1 MVFQDGDLILLA
13 LNKTQYNLL
22 LIYKALAFLGESI
35 PTVFLAEQID
45 SGLRS
50 LQTGSSLI

>member
-1 MVFQDGDLILLA
+1 MIFQDGDLILLA

-35 PTVFLAEQID
+35 PIVFLAKQ
-45 SGLRS
+45 SGFWAEITADR
-50 LQTGSSLI
+50 